1 MLFGG
6 AIRHRGTAGRDLK
19 WTARRARN
27 TLGGMSDPIEQ
38 VRDYIESPDF
48 SAAVRGV
55 IETAV
60 NEAVGGK
67 GLSEDDVKRIAGAAG
82 GGDADAVKA
91 QVANSIGN
99 FLTPESLS
107 PIIEPVVQMAIMRAL
122 KKERSKIIEAV
133 KKELGQ

>member
-1 MLFGG
+1 
-6 AIRHRGTAGRDLK
+6 
-19 WTARRARN
+19 
-27 TLGGMSDPIEQ
+27 MSDPIEQ

-48 SAAVRGV
+48 AAAVRGV

-60 NEAVGGK
+60 NEAVGGT

-82 GGDADAVKA
+82 GSGDADAVKA